1 MQSAT
6 VHVSPTTSAV
16 CSTADR
22 VHTPFASD
30 VDLLRDLD
38 GIIDLNAQMAHDA
51 LDLRAPEAEISN
63 RAKRRIRD
71 LAKARSQI
79 SGLNS
84 HDNGILENASG
95 QASLVRPF
103 SRNW

>member
-63 RAKRRIRD
+63 RAKKAYSGSSESPKPDQWFEFTRQRNTRERIW
-71 LAKARSQI
+71 
-79 SGLNS
+79 
-84 HDNGILENASG
+84 
-95 QASLVRPF
+95 ASLLVRLF